1 MFIKKNEV
9 KIALNICTYQREEYI
24 HRNLSLLRA
33 SYFFDWRKTDY
44 YGKLHIFIVDNARQL
59 KIREDDY
66 THLVYNKNTGGSG
79 GFQRGIEEIRKQ
91 EGFTHVIFMD
101 DDVVFDINSFY
112 LLFDF
117 LTQVD
122 EENRDRPVAGRMFCM
137 DNRYIQY
144 TAAEKWNG
152 GDISHVEFWRD
163 VRQTGY
169 APGKV
174 IYDVDADYGGW
185 WFCCYPCA
193 FVQEN
198 DVLPFFIHCDDVE
211 YGLRCGKKPVIIEGV
226 QVWHETYD
234 KRMTPL
240 MQYYDMRNPLFVN
253 QLYGFLPEPLQLLQ
267 QWKDKM
273 TAFHVKGDWLSEYYV
288 ILAMNDFLKGMEW
301 LKRID
306 AGKYH
311 KKLQKAKS
319 CRVKNAICWRLVEH
333 RAKKKFMVHKNN
345 GSG

>member
-1 MFIKKNEV
+1 MKNEV
-9 KIALNICTYQREEYI
+9 KIALNICTFQREEFI
-24 HRNLSLLRA
+24 HRNLSLLQA
-33 SYFFDWRKTDY
+33 SDFFNPDNPQY
-44 YGKLHIFIVDNARQL
+44 YGRLHIFVVDNGSSLQL
-59 KIREDDY
+59 PESLYVHCI
-66 THLVYNKNTGGSG
+66 YNRNTGGSG
-79 GFQRGIEEIRKQ
+79 GFQRGIEEIRKRN

-101 DDVVFDINSFY
+101 DDVAFDISSFY

-117 LTQVD
+117 LSGVGEAD
-122 EENRDRPVAGRMFCM
+122 RDRPVAGRMFCM
-137 DNRYIQY
+137 DDPYIQY
-144 TAAEKWNG
+144 TAAEKWNRG
-152 GDISHVEFWRD
+152 MVSHVEFMRD
-163 VRQTGY
+163 VRKTAYTQGR
-169 APGKV
+169 V
-174 IYDVDADYGGW
+174 IYDADADYGGW
-185 WFCCYPCA
+185 GFCCFPYV

-211 YGLRCGKKPVIIEGV
+211 YGLRCGKKPIIIEGV

-240 MQYYDMRNPLFVN
+240 MQYYDTRNPLFVN
-253 QLYGFLPEPLQLLQ
+253 QLYGFLPEPLQLLR

-273 TAFHVKGDWLSEYYV
+273 TTFHVKGDWLSEYYV
-288 ILAMNDFLKGMEW
+288 ILAMNDFLKGMGW

-319 CRVKNAICWRLVEH
+319 CKVKNAICWRLVEH

-345 GSG
+345 CSG